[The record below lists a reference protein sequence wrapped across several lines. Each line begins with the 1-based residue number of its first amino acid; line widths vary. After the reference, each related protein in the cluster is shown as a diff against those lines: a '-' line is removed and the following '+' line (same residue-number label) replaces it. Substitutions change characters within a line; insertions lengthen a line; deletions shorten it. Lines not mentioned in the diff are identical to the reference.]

1 MEGKQQRIFSVLFYW
16 NFSPVFSSLCKQIM
30 AQRKW
35 EAENIIKTAEK
46 KENEHKDLA
55 IALFISIWLRT
66 SII

>member
-1 MEGKQQRIFSVLFYW
+1 M
-16 NFSPVFSSLCKQIM
+16 FSSLCNQIM

-35 EAENIIKTAEK
+35 EVENMIKTAEE
-46 KENEHKDLA
+46 KENKHKDLA